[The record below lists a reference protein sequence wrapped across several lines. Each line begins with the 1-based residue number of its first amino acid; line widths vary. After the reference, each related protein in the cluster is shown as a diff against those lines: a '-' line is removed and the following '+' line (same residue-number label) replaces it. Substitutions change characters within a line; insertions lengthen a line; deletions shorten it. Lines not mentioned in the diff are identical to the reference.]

1 MQNNFNSFNN
11 LELFEIFVGMI
22 QLLNYQETLEQV
34 NNNDLNNKLDEQ
46 NNIYLKRII
55 DNQNIII
62 KQNEEILTKL
72 SKQDII

>member
-55 DNQNIII
+55 DNQNIMI